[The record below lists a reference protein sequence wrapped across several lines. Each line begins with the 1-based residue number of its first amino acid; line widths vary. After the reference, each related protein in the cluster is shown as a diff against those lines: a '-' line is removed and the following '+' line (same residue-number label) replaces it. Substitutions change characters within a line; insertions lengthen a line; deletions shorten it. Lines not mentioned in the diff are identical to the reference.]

1 MVSIG
6 KKEDGGEGSL
16 IFALVQFTETPVDFA
31 INYQNDAIQEIIIIK
46 KLAKI
51 LAHWPLPAG
60 HCLPA
65 LTPTISYLILSEI
78 LIDDRRRV
86 REREREGQ
94 VRGVKPACPGSK
106 YSEGAWVILMSCE
119 CVCNVGKHCMRTI
132 CNGYAN
138 ECAAGGIVWNRY

>member
-31 INYQNDAIQEIIIIK
+31 INYQNDAIQEIIIIIIK

-86 REREREGQ
+86 RERERGAGEG
-94 VRGVKPACPGSK
+94 
-106 YSEGAWVILMSCE
+106 SE
-119 CVCNVGKHCMRTI
+119 
-132 CNGYAN
+132 
-138 ECAAGGIVWNRY
+138 AGLSWE